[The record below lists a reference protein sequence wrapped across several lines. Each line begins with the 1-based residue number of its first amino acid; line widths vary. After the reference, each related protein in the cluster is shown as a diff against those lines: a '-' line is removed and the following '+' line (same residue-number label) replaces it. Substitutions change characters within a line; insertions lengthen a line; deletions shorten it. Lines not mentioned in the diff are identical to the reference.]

1 MIDVWE
7 VVANSVWILGLAVL
21 LAAFSWA
28 SWAASAEGIRFR
40 AVLRRPGIQRVL
52 ILGLMLFCAGLAATA
67 RAWWERTLWGLLTV
81 IFAVQAWLTRR
92 VTKRIG
98 GGDDGE

>member
-1 MIDVWE
+1 VINVWE

-28 SWAASAEGIRFR
+28 SWAASVAGIRFR
-40 AVLRRPGIQRVL
+40 MVLCRPRMQRVL
-52 ILGLMLFCAGLAATA
+52 SLGLMLFCAGLAATG
-67 RAWWERTLWGLLTV
+67 RAWWEQTLWGLLAV
-81 IFAVQAWLTRR
+81 IFAVQAWMTGQ
-92 VTKRIG
+92 VTKTTC